1 MDKSLSKYRVKP
13 PVTLPIVRPD
23 ACVCND
29 TVAQAG
35 VAFRSAHVPELAS
48 RFDVQLAG

>member
-1 MDKSLSKYRVKP
+1 VDKSLSKYRVKP
-13 PVTLPIVRPD
+13 SVTLRIVRPD
-23 ACVCND
+23 SYVCKD

-35 VAFRSAHVPELAS
+35 VAFRSAYVPELAS